1 MTSAAPARLSDLAK
15 ITATA
20 RLRSQDMNTLERR
33 YAEQLELQRV
43 TGVILWW
50 KFQPLKFKL
59 RLADKTYYTPDF
71 LVVARDGALECHETK
86 GFMQD
91 DAAVKLKVAAETFPF
106 RFKLVKW
113 EKKQWEVK
121 DV

>member
-1 MTSAAPARLSDLAK
+1 MSIIPMRLKDWK
-15 ITATA
+15 QPATA
-20 RLRSQDMNTLERR
+20 KLRPDAMNKLEAR
-33 YAEQLELQRV
+33 YAEQLEYQRV
-43 TGVILWW
+43 MGLLQWW

-59 RLADKTYYTPDF
+59 KLADKTYYTPDF
-71 LVVARDGALECHETK
+71 LVIAADGALEVHETK

-106 RFKLVKW
+106 RFKLVTLLKG
-113 EKKQWEVK
+113 KWEVK